1 VLRNRK
7 FPVLVLP
14 FAIGA
19 LAVGGCSGQAQAGPP
34 PPVTVLDPGAVRAS
48 GRSVAL
54 PVRHVDGLPLVEPR
68 RGASAFH
75 APVVAIAPDGLRAA
89 FAELP
94 GGQVAPLTI
103 SQVDGSQVDFG
114 LPGSRGAAFAADG
127 SWLVAVDG
135 AGGLWRIETSTNVAS
150 QLAAGPFGSS
160 PVVLTDGQILA
171 IHLSSLEAPAW
182 ARSVFV
188 DAETGEE
195 APMTVDDGQS
205 TTVLTYQALP
215 LGAGSAAI
223 VRHRDGGGV
232 SVFVVT
238 NGSTGPSILD
248 LDQVA
253 TVDVSTDGARVAWAA
268 AGRIH
273 LASSGQPA
281 SDRDLG
287 PGDRVR
293 FSPDGQLLLVT
304 SDQAGT
310 ILDLSGAVVGS
321 ASPVACWLGDGR
333 GCRP

>member
-19 LAVGGCSGQAQAGPP
+19 LAVGGCSDQAQAGPP
-34 PPVTVLDPGAVRAS
+34 LQVTLLDPGAVRAS

-54 PVRHVDGLPLVEPR
+54 AVREVHGVPLVEPR
-68 RGASAFH
+68 RGARAFD

-103 SQVDGSQVDFG
+103 SQVDGSQVDIG
-114 LPGSRGAAFAADG
+114 LPGSRGAAFARDG
-127 SWLVAVDG
+127 SWLVVVDG
-135 AGGLWRIETSTNVAS
+135 AGSMWRIETSTNQAAR
-150 QLAAGPFGSS
+150 LAVGPFGSS
-160 PVVLTDGQILA
+160 PVVMPDGTILA
-171 IHLSSLEAPAW
+171 IHLSSVEAPAW
-182 ARSVFV
+182 ARAVLV

-195 APMTVDDGQS
+195 APITGDDGQS
-205 TTVLTYQALP
+205 ATVLTYQALAQ
-215 LGAGSAAI
+215 GAGGAAI
-223 VRHRDGGGV
+223 VRHRDEGGI

-238 NGSTGPSILD
+238 NGATGPSILD
-248 LDQVA
+248 LNQVA

-281 SDRDLG
+281 SERDVG
-287 PGDRVR
+287 PGDAVR

-310 ILDLSGAVVGS
+310 ILDLSGAIIES
-321 ASPVACWLGDGR
+321 ASPIACWLGDGR